1 MQVKCDCHDGC
12 EHLVPEERLESWIQ
26 EEPDIT
32 PNLIFELLHLKDYKN
47 LRKARAYKVL
57 SDSGCTERQI
67 VRMMF
72 NAGWGKLRSFHE
84 KCHDLKFH
92 N

>member
-1 MQVKCDCHDGC
+1 MQVKCDCCASCDR
-12 EHLVPEERLESWIQ
+12 LVPEERLESWIQ

-32 PNLIFELLHLKDYKN
+32 PKLIFELIHLKDYKN
-47 LRKARAYKVL
+47 LRKARAYKIL
-57 SDSGCTERQI
+57 KHYGLTRIQI

-72 NAGWGKLRSFHE
+72 KAGWRKLKSFEE
-84 KCHDLKFH
+84 KCHDLEFH